1 MARLL
6 RSHALEEVPMDEQ
19 ERDLESIT
27 TQTHGAAEERPPVAD
42 EDDPITGY
50 SEGTASDADDPAPLI
65 RDDEGMDR

>member
-1 MARLL
+1 
-6 RSHALEEVPMDEQ
+6 MDEQ
-19 ERDLESIT
+19 ERDLERGST

-50 SEGTASDADDPAPLI
+50 SEGTASDADDPSPLI